1 MNGQPIPGYFW
12 DAEKKKYFRIQ
23 NQTAAQGS
31 NLKYSSANI
40 KKTERKERIQNVALA
55 RSNKVKKE
63 RVVRRNPNSFAQ
75 TNIDRETGIRR
86 RSRYVHGLWPDACA
100 AGIDSRPEEV
110 LPSCQLRLFDKDPV
124 SHTIYTVHGSNSVCR
139 QPAYIKQVQR
149 NSYNPPTTP
158 KLGNLVSSLRDTYS
172 HYPRDE
178 VTRTTSTVSSLCYLP
193 ATGALAVTTYG
204 SDRPPEVW
212 LSDPGRDDPVSKT
225 SCQKSHTS
233 SLLEGE
239 RPCFML

>member
-55 RSNKVKKE
+55 RSNKLKKE

-75 TNIDRETGIRR
+75 TNIDREIGLKR

-100 AGIDSRPEEV
+100 AGIQNRPEKV
-110 LPSCQLRLFDKDPV
+110 LPPCGLRLFAKDPV
-124 SHTIYTVHGSNSVCR
+124 HHTIYTVQGENSVHR
-139 QPAYIKQVQR
+139 QTADRGSPSVPSEDYYSI
-149 NSYNPPTTP
+149 P
-158 KLGNLVSSLRDTYS
+158 KSSSLKSIYS
-172 HYPRDE
+172 WYPREE
-178 VTRTTSTVSSLCYLP
+178 VTRTTSTVSSLSFLP

-212 LSDPGRDDPVSKT
+212 LSDPGRDDPVSLPQT
-225 SCQKSHTS
+225 CNPTHVICSMMNGHVPFHV
-233 SLLEGE
+233 
-239 RPCFML
+239 R